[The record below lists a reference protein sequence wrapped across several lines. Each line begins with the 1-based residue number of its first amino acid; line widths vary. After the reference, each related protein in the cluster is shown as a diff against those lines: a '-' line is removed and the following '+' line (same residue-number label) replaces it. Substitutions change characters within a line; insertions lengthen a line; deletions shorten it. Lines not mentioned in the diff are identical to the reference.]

1 MRTAVVVGAVALVAL
16 VGGGAAMATQD
27 SDSACDRYAAA
38 AERDDYASF
47 EAQQREQAVTLAECM
62 EQKDKSAL

>member
-16 VGGGAAMATQD
+16 VGGAAMATQD

-38 AERDDYASF
+38 VERDDYASF
-47 EAQQREQAVTLAECM
+47 EEQQREQAVTLAECM
-62 EQKDKSAL
+62 EEKDKSAL